1 MNKLPIELEN
11 IIFDYKK
18 QLELSKIKI
27 KCLRELKKTI
37 EYTILDTNKSILK
50 ITNKLVK
57 KSIIYSY
64 NYQ

>member
-27 KCLRELKKTI
+27 KCLRKLKKTI